1 MQTVAP
7 LSQECYA
14 VFSVNPEVMQCSY
27 TAVIY
32 TACKCLGQI
41 AKEACHNLIDNFWS
55 TSRPHSQFATRADF
69 RLFLPALNLLTLPEF
84 KTLLSVCMNLCASK
98 PEDRKWKVALEWF
111 LWTSGN
117 LNSLLNSVTTL
128 FLSKRKDA
136 QI

>member
-1 MQTVAP
+1 MQ
-7 LSQECYA
+7 C
-14 VFSVNPEVMQCSY
+14 SVLTQVMQCSN

-32 TACKCLGQI
+32 TACKCLGRI

-98 PEDRKWKVALEWF
+98 PEDRKWKVAL
-111 LWTSGN
+111 
-117 LNSLLNSVTTL
+117 
-128 FLSKRKDA
+128 K
-136 QI
+136 